1 MRAPG
6 GLAAALA
13 GAALVGGVCGC
24 PGDPETKIV
33 DATAVEHGAALF
45 RDPSIAETSFNHY
58 SCATCHEAVPGD
70 AGDAMLPGAPL
81 AGAVNRPHYWGG
93 QEVDLLAAI
102 NHCLYYFMTKDLP
115 WTADDE
121 AARAMYAYLES
132 LPGDGEA
139 AEAAP
144 FTPVYTLSQ
153 PPPGDP
159 KKGEL
164 IHERAC
170 ASCHGRAHSG
180 EGRLVAR
187 APALPDQ
194 TLDEHP
200 LGEYTEADR
209 LLVFVEKVRHGG
221 FVGYGGQ
228 MPPFSLEVLSDEEF
242 GDLLSFYELP

>member
-1 MRAPG
+1 MRAPK

-13 GAALVGGVCGC
+13 CAALACGVCGC
-24 PGDPETKIV
+24 TGDPETKIV

-45 RDPSIAETSFNHY
+45 RDPSVAETSFNRY
-58 SCATCHEAVPGD
+58 SCATCHEAIPGE

-121 AARAMYAYLES
+121 AAQAMYAYLES
-132 LPGDGEA
+132 LPGDGA
-139 AEAAP
+139 AADAVR
-144 FTPVYTLSQ
+144 FTPVFALGQ

-159 KKGEL
+159 KNGEL

-170 ASCHGRAHSG
+170 ASCHGRARSG

-221 FVGYGGQ
+221 FLGYGGQ